1 VEGEKQK
8 MLSEREFK
16 EQDQAKIKDINSLI
30 DDFLKVKDSKI
41 AIKIIKKYNSYIK
54 FLKQRLKDKVST
66 QLVNINLNHIT
77 KEQQLNK
84 IHEEDEEFLQAV
96 KLNDY
101 DNMIEE
107 FWDCVQV
114 RLGYLNMHGIRATEV
129 MNGYNKHLRKLK
141 NRPRGK

>member
-1 VEGEKQK
+1 

-16 EQDQAKIKDINSLI
+16 EQDQDKIKDINSLI
-30 DDFLKVKDSKI
+30 EDFLKVKDFKI

-54 FLKQRLKDKVST
+54 FLKLRLKEKVTT
-66 QLVNINLNHIT
+66 QLVNINLNNVT
-77 KEQQLNK
+77 KEQQLSK
-84 IHEEDEEFLQAV
+84 IHEEDEEFLQAA

-114 RLGYLNMHGIRATEV
+114 RLGYLNMHGIRAAEV
-129 MNGYNKHLRKLK
+129 MSGYNKHLRKLK
-141 NRPRGK
+141 SRPRGK